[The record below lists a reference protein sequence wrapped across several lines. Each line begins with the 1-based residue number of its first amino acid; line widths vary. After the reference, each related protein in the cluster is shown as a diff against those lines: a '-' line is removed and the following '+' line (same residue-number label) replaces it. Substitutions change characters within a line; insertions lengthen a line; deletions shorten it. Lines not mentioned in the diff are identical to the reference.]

1 MRSCWQE
8 TASAN
13 ACSNSAE
20 ASPKSE
26 ADWSA
31 ATVSCTRECLEFVAE
46 LRQRADEVVLILGR
60 SRVGGRA
67 LEGFVALLE
76 TRGRVVERLLDL
88 VAVLDLGR
96 AEFLELD
103 DELRRRR
110 LRLVELLP
118 EGLGR

>member
-1 MRSCWQE
+1 MERRHRLLHLGE
-8 TASAN
+8 
-13 ACSNSAE
+13 E
-20 ASPKSE
+20 
-26 ADWSA
+26 
-31 ATVSCTRECLEFVAE
+31 RLEVVAE

-76 TRGRVVERLLDL
+76 PRGRVVERLLDL

-96 AEFLELD
+96 AEFPELN